1 MRVVI
6 LVYILLAAIVAAV
19 TTLLQIF
26 PLPWLSL
33 GQPMTKVSSSCYC
46 RSLSCLWQ
54 K

>member
-26 PLPWLSL
+26 PASL
-33 GQPMTKVSSSCYC
+33 VISWTADDKVSSSCYC
-46 RSLSCLWQ
+46 RSLSYLWQ